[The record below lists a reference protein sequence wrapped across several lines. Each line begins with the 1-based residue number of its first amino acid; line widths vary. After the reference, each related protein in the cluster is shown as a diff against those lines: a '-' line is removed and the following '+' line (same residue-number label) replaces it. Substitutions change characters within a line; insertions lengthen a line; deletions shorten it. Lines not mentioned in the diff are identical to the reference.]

1 MSLVSTV
8 SVGSGGASSIEFTSI
23 PQDGTDLLVLISAR
37 NSANT
42 NTATM
47 SFNTGGSYTSMR
59 LFGTGSSAS
68 SNTPRV
74 DFNSNPSAYTS
85 NTFASSGIYIPNYT
99 SSNSKNYSSDSASEN
114 NNTATSLQIYAGSWS
129 ETSAITMITLT
140 AGSGGTFDQHTVA
153 SLYKITSGSD
163 GITSVS

>member
-1 MSLVSTV
+1 MSLIETV
-8 SVGSGGASSIEFTSI
+8 TVGSGGAASIEFTSI
-23 PQDGTDLLVLISAR
+23 PQDGTDLLFLISAR
-37 NSANT
+37 NSADT

-47 SFNTGGSYTSMR
+47 SFNTGGSYTSIR
-59 LFGTGSSAS
+59 LFGTGSNAS
-68 SNTPRV
+68 SNSPRV
-74 DFNSNPSAYTS
+74 DFNSNSSAYTS

-99 SSNSKNYSSDSASEN
+99 SSNSKNYSTDSAAERN
-114 NNTATSLQIYAGSWS
+114 LTATSLQIYAGSWS

-163 GITSVS
+163 GIVTTS